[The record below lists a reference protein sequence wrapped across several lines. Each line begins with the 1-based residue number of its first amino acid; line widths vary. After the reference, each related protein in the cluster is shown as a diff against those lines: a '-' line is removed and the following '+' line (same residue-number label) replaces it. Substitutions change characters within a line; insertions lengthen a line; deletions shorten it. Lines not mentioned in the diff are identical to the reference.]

1 MAIRLRLSLLVACA
15 VLLVGPASVRAAS
28 PETTPGDATTAPGQN
43 LSKKPDQS
51 NGVIHPKEVDPAIE
65 KPEPKTGDSNVV
77 APPGTSGGASRRS
90 QNDRRLLPIQG
101 PRGPETP
108 VLSLLWVSSRFARN
122 IPSGCGDIQTAI

>member
-1 MAIRLRLSLLVACA
+1 MAISLRLCLWVAGAALVAGSA
-15 VLLVGPASVRAAS
+15 FAQAAN

-43 LSKKPDQS
+43 LSKKLDQS

-65 KPEPKTGDSNVV
+65 KRPKRETRTWWRRQGLQ
-77 APPGTSGGASRRS
+77 AALPRRS

-122 IPSGCGDIQTAI
+122 IPSGCGDIQMAK